1 MKSEPDGKTRVQWR
15 AGNAETVDTGTG
27 TTDATPTSN
36 EGVSADADSRP
47 SLFSFM
53 KMPEPVNLPLQE
65 GMTTIPA
72 FTADKP
78 AYLVKLTDEQVAEV
92 HPVTPGPY
100 DTQEDREKRQ
110 REEAWDRLKS
120 WVRIMRDS
128 PGALRKVIILH
139 SPSEW
144 GECQGCD
151 GGPDYSGDWPCRTI
165 ELIQEEY

>member
-1 MKSEPDGKTRVQWR
+1 MQWR

-27 TTDATPTSN
+27 TTDATPTLSVG
-36 EGVSADADSRP
+36 ESVDAGSP
-47 SLFSFM
+47 LSLFSFM
-53 KMPEPVNLPLQE
+53 KTRLGPSIHQLVDLS
-65 GMTTIPA
+65 
-72 FTADKP
+72 KP
-78 AYLVKLTDEQVAEV
+78 AYLVKLTDEQVADIY
-92 HPVTPGPY
+92 PVASGPY
-100 DTQEDREKRQ
+100 DTREDREKRR

-128 PGALRKVIILH
+128 PDALRKVIILH